1 MTAFQSLN
9 VSASALTAQRL
20 RMDVVSSNLANMDT
34 TRAKQVNGE
43 WLPYRRKMVSLQ
55 SKGESFSSILNSK
68 MSGSGNVGNGGK
80 VTKIT
85 EDNSDFNLVYDP
97 TNPDANAEG
106 YVQKP
111 NVDPLKEMVDLVS
124 STRSYEANVTAMN
137 ASKGMLM
144 KALEIGK

>member
-9 VSASALTAQRL
+9 VSGSALTAQRV

-34 TRAKQVNGE
+34 TRAKQVDGE
-43 WLPYRRKMVSLQ
+43 WVPYRRKLVSLQ
-55 SKGESFSSILNSK
+55 SNGESFSSILHSRMNS
-68 MSGSGNVGNGGK
+68 GDAGNGVK

-85 EDNSDFNLVYDP
+85 EDDSDFNLVYDP
-97 TNPDANAEG
+97 TNPDANEEG

-137 ASKGMLM
+137 ASKGMLL

>member
-9 VSASALTAQRL
+9 VSGSALTAQRV

-34 TRAKQVNGE
+34 TRAKQVDGE
-43 WLPYRRKMVSLQ
+43 WVPYRRKLVSLQ
-55 SKGESFSSILNSK
+55 SNGESFSSILHSR
-68 MSGSGNVGNGGK
+68 MSSGDAGNGVK
-80 VTKIT
+80 VTKVT
-85 EDNSDFNLVYDP
+85 EDDSDFNLVYDP
-97 TNPDANAEG
+97 TNPDANEEG

-137 ASKGMLM
+137 ASKGMLL